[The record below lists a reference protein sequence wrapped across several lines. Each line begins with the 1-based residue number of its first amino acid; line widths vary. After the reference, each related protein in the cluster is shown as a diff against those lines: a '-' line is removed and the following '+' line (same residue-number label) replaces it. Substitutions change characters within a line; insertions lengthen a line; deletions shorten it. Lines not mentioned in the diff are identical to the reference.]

1 LQGLD
6 SKSKISDL
14 TEFTANL
21 TIEKWKFTRLDVQAS
36 CRCALCD
43 YCRALRVVMQVR
55 TVATSN
61 LTRKFPER
69 NKEDA
74 QITPNIPWNSSLAL
88 NLNFMLKSKTPY
100 EDSNVDA

>member
-1 LQGLD
+1 
-6 SKSKISDL
+6 
-14 TEFTANL
+14 
-21 TIEKWKFTRLDVQAS
+21 
-36 CRCALCD
+36 
-43 YCRALRVVMQVR
+43 MQVR